1 MSYHWTPGWEKKSAA
16 AMKSCPRVTL
26 EPELECEVGLFTP
39 PQRLELA
46 RKFERWARQL
56 RVSAFI
62 LGRAAEPKGPAVLK
76 ALPRR
81 KLALN

>member
-1 MSYHWTPGWEKKSAA
+1 MRGKESAA
-16 AMKSCPRVTL
+16 AMKSRQRVTL

-62 LGRAAEPKGPAVLK
+62 LGRAEEPKRPAVLK
-76 ALPRR
+76 VLSRR

>member
-1 MSYHWTPGWEKKSAA
+1 MSYHWTPRWGKESAVT
-16 AMKSCPRVTL
+16 MKSCPRVTL
-26 EPELECEVGLFTP
+26 EPELEGEVGLFTP
-39 PQRLELA
+39 PQRIELA

-62 LGRAAEPKGPAVLK
+62 LGRDAAPKRPVALR

>member
-1 MSYHWTPGWEKKSAA
+1 M
-16 AMKSCPRVTL
+16 
-26 EPELECEVGLFTP
+26 EPELECEVGLFTAS
-39 PQRLELA
+39 QRVELA

-62 LGRAAEPKGPAVLK
+62 LRRAAERKEPAVLK
-76 ALPRR
+76 ALPPR

>member
-1 MSYHWTPGWEKKSAA
+1 
-16 AMKSCPRVTL
+16 MKSRQRVTL

-62 LGRAAEPKGPAVLK
+62 LRRAEGPKRPAVLK
-76 ALPRR
+76 VLPRR

>member
-1 MSYHWTPGWEKKSAA
+1 MRGKESAA
-16 AMKSCPRVTL
+16 AMKPCPRVTL

-39 PQRLELA
+39 PERLELA

-62 LGRAAEPKGPAVLK
+62 LRRAQEPKRPAVLK
-76 ALPRR
+76 VLPRR

>member
-1 MSYHWTPGWEKKSAA
+1 
-16 AMKSCPRVTL
+16 MKSCPRVTL
-26 EPELECEVGLFTP
+26 EPELECEVMLFTP
-39 PQRLELA
+39 AQRVELA

-62 LGRAAEPKGPAVLK
+62 LGRDAEPKRPVALKVL
-76 ALPRR
+76 PQR

>member
-1 MSYHWTPGWEKKSAA
+1 MGGKVLV
-16 AMKSCPRVTL
+16 AMKPRPRVRL
-26 EPELECEVGLFTP
+26 EPELEREVALFNP
-39 PQRLELA
+39 AQRVELA

-62 LGRAAEPKGPAVLK
+62 LRRAAEPRRPAVLK
-76 ALPRR
+76 VLPLR